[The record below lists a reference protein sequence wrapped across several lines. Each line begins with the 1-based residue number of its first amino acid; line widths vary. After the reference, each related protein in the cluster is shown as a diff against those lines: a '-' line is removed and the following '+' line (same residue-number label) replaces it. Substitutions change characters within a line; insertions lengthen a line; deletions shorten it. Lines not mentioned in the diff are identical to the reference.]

1 MDTKKDIVTSQASG
15 TTLRRP
21 IQIVKKR
28 SGPLDDALKELYQEL
43 SDASAT
49 IGTTASTATQ
59 AAFTVWQPSSRD
71 TSLKFPSFTVT
82 AASPQL
88 ARRRPTI
95 KEKEKKRERWLLT
108 RKTWK
113 YMTDAGRKLI
123 PEGAQ
128 NCKEDIAKIEA
139 NFQQICSNEPRFILW
154 RRKSSYPGAVRNSK
168 QRLKHL
174 LQHTGQK
181 GSNTIEAIE
190 QEEAHNADQVIDLL
204 QSFLKLDEMCKTT
217 TLLSSKTVRPDQTA
231 SPSARRPDSRTLRTN
246 SGNITSRGP
255 NFFALQLPNDLQQLN
270 EIDELLERLR
280 RISRSARV
288 NEFTI
293 PPNDITPAILQDKVL
308 LKQIYNSLKKQQLHR
323 VLSTHSTPSL
333 KATRPNIRHSSSLSS
348 LQNFGDNVNRVV
360 KFGGSTKDQNLN
372 LEPSNQETII
382 QLRKTATKLT
392 IPSASITGA
401 VPKNQLLS
409 IPKDTSIKPM
419 PPTPAPRTRKPP
431 NALNLPALN
440 KNSTNNV
447 PLRHVKQP
455 QAVKYFNSCGTQTNF
470 VPLQEIKRLAEEYKN
485 LKQEE
490 ASLKALLSCTP
501 SATDDEMEKGASSTT
516 TTSPQHH
523 HRRKSSIDNE
533 DISQSVSDTIK
544 RYLRMARKKS
554 VNDDNSNRFKRVN
567 YDRNLRNIKAKGEIN
582 PPGMDEDNSKAVQT
596 LDAWP
601 VICLD
606 FIRGKE
612 TYSILEGAHAEW
624 QRALD
629 ERIQKK
635 LEYDQKI
642 CLNNATSIPALSSCG
657 SSSAPTS
664 PTSPV
669 TFSGAIH
676 NLEARQA
683 NHGIGSSMGSL
694 RHVGSQFLSNLWH
707 GTSSSAAATPDDEDT
722 GNSSAERN
730 VPNHSSSF
738 LKFHRSSKYDH
749 SPIMN
754 DSAAKGAS
762 LSTTMQKSKSS
773 SNVGQFV
780 TRKILK
786 SRSKSQSRPN
796 TQASVSK
803 WAPAEKCSWTSEN
816 GDFIV
821 IQDSC
826 LQNLTDIEAKIL
838 QRVAIEKINELN
850 IGVNVLL
857 NSKPQKRR
865 VLAKKKAMTTS
876 FFDVSK
882 KEDQKQGGPGLF
894 GNSLEW
900 CVIND
905 KKRGNNLKA
914 STDRGSRNSLAAL
927 FRGGSSNAVT
937 NKLDENVRS
946 YESLPSSTFSLVTS
960 LSSDNNCHS
969 GRASST
975 KSSTGYFGNLSSMQK
990 QISRSQSD
998 IRRHSQ
1004 ELDLQ
1009 DPSYFK
1015 EQSEIANQNALQV
1028 PTFITSCIKYLEE
1041 HGLHKVGLFRVSTSK
1056 KRVKQMREDFNK
1068 NAVTDIREET
1078 CPHDVAT
1085 LIKEFLRDLP
1095 EPLLCSGLYKAF
1107 LETQRI
1113 RNRRL
1118 QLEAISHLVKLL
1130 PAAHRDTLYV
1140 LFKFLA
1146 RVASC
1151 SDDVIGH
1158 DGNVQVCGNKM
1169 DSNNLAT
1176 VFAPNIL
1183 RTNLSNTSSS
1193 DVTCGNS
1200 IEQESMNDAINVV
1213 RIMIDHYEEI
1223 FKVPAELID
1232 IVYSHMLDACPEKL
1246 YSICE
1251 QRIQSI
1257 SNIGN
1262 SWSSLNNSE
1271 QSLSP
1276 MTTTSASNVSSSI
1289 VGSVVGVCPS
1299 TLPSLNTIAKRL
1311 YTRESVMH
1319 DNDACRLTEAATNGS
1334 DDGKRSSNMHS
1345 GRHSMT
1351 QKLRQNGRKGNI
1363 TNSDMVERRQSSP
1376 NILGKA
1382 AILSASLQIQVPGAQ
1397 AGHLKLTGTTPQK
1410 KTKSILNEKI
1420 AYDLDDITT
1429 GVSNSLSSHRM
1440 DHFDYSDISYLEKAT
1455 KNQEMKHVHQYIPIA
1470 GSLSISTKIER
1481 STNDYRP
1488 VQIVQERKQHQIHNN
1503 RPNYL
1508 RLQSTTQAL
1517 LTAPTQYASVEP
1529 EESLKQSIGDISNP
1543 NTYDSLLR
1551 RNTENLVHKSPASIS
1566 NFGGVILRSKTADF
1580 ENVYTNKQHQ
1590 QKQLQSQEMERSPI
1604 QDATVSLTTTSNA
1617 NLYKRQELIKSAKY
1631 GSEKK

>member
-1455 KNQEMKHVHQYIPIA
+1455 KNQEMKHVHQCMSP
-1470 GSLSISTKIER
+1470 SRTLMSKIFF
-1481 STNDYRP
+1481 S
-1488 VQIVQERKQHQIHNN
+1488 
-1503 RPNYL
+1503 
-1508 RLQSTTQAL
+1508 
-1517 LTAPTQYASVEP
+1517 
-1529 EESLKQSIGDISNP
+1529 
-1543 NTYDSLLR
+1543 
-1551 RNTENLVHKSPASIS
+1551 
-1566 NFGGVILRSKTADF
+1566 F
-1580 ENVYTNKQHQ
+1580 
-1590 QKQLQSQEMERSPI
+1590 
-1604 QDATVSLTTTSNA
+1604 
-1617 NLYKRQELIKSAKY
+1617 
-1631 GSEKK
+1631 

>member
-1 MDTKKDIVTSQASG
+1 MDAKKNIATSQASG

-43 SDASAT
+43 SDEPAT
-49 IGTTASTATQ
+49 TDTTASTATQ

-71 TSLKFPSFTVT
+71 TSIKFPSFTVT
-82 AASPQL
+82 AASPQS
-88 ARRRPTI
+88 ARRRPTT

-128 NCKEDIAKIEA
+128 NCKEDVAKIEA

-181 GSNTIEAIE
+181 GPNTIEAIE
-190 QEEAHNADQVIDLL
+190 KEEAHNANQVIDLL

-231 SPSARRPDSRTLRTN
+231 SPSARRPSSVRKSAAN
-246 SGNITSRGP
+246 SGNITLRGP
-255 NFFALQLPNDLQQLN
+255 NFFALELPNDLQQLN
-270 EIDELLERLR
+270 EIDQLLERLR
-280 RISRSARV
+280 RISRSAKV

-333 KATRPNIRHSSSLSS
+333 KGTRPNIRHSSSLSS
-348 LQNFGDNVNRVV
+348 LQNFNLNRLV
-360 KFGGSTKDQNLN
+360 KFGGSTKDQDLN
-372 LEPSNQETII
+372 LEPSHKEAII
-382 QLRKTATKLT
+382 QLRKSATKLT
-392 IPSASITGA
+392 VSSPTITGA
-401 VPKNQLLS
+401 VPKNQLFS

-419 PPTPAPRTRKPP
+419 PPTPTPRTRKPP
-431 NALNLPALN
+431 NTLSLPALN

-455 QAVKYFNSCGTQTNF
+455 QAVKNFNSCGTQTNF

-485 LKQEE
+485 LKQEN
-490 ASLKALLSCTP
+490 ASLKALLSFTP

-516 TTSPQHH
+516 TTSPPRHH
-523 HRRKSSIDNE
+523 SRKSSIDNE
-533 DISQSVSDTIK
+533 NISQSVSDTIK

-554 VNDDNSNRFKRVN
+554 VNDGNSNRFKRVN
-567 YDRNLRNIKAKGEIN
+567 YDRNLRNIKVKGEIN

-612 TYSILEGAHAEW
+612 TYSILEAAHAEW
-624 QRALD
+624 QRSLD

-635 LEYDQKI
+635 MEYGQKI
-642 CLNNATSIPALSSCG
+642 CDLNNATLTPAVSSCG

-669 TFSGAIH
+669 TFSEASH
-676 NLEARQA
+676 NLETRQA

-707 GTSSSAAATPDDEDT
+707 GTSISKAGTPDDEDA
-722 GNSSAERN
+722 GNRSAERH

-738 LKFHRSSKYDH
+738 LKFHRSSKHDH
-749 SPIMN
+749 SPITN
-754 DSAAKGAS
+754 DFAAKGAS

-821 IQDSC
+821 IQDSW

-838 QRVAIEKINELN
+838 QRVAIEKISELN

-914 STDRGSRNSLAAL
+914 STDRGSRNSLVAL
-927 FRGGSSNAVT
+927 FRGGST
-937 NKLDENVRS
+937 NEVPS

-969 GRASST
+969 GRANR
-975 KSSTGYFGNLSSMQK
+975 GYLDNLSSMQK

-1004 ELDLQ
+1004 ELQ

-1015 EQSEIANQNALQV
+1015 AQSEIANQNTLQV

-1056 KRVKQMREDFNK
+1056 KRVKQMREDFDK

-1095 EPLLCSGLYKAF
+1095 EPLLCSDLYTAF

-1183 RTNLSNTSSS
+1183 RTNFLSTSSS
-1193 DVTCGNS
+1193 DIVTCGNS
-1200 IEQESMNDAINVV
+1200 IEQEAMNDAINVV

-1257 SNIGN
+1257 SGNIGN
-1262 SWSSLNNSE
+1262 SWSSLNSSE

-1276 MTTTSASNVSSSI
+1276 MTTTSASNISSSI
-1289 VGSVVGVCPS
+1289 VGSVVGVSPS

-1319 DNDACRLTEAATNGS
+1319 DNDACRLTEAAIN
-1334 DDGKRSSNMHS
+1334 DGKWSSNMHS
-1345 GRHSMT
+1345 SRHSMT
-1351 QKLRQNGRKGNI
+1351 QKLRHKGRKGII

-1376 NILGKA
+1376 NILDNA
-1382 AILSASLQIQVPGAQ
+1382 AILSATLQIQVPGIQ
-1397 AGHLKLTGTTPQK
+1397 AGHLKLTATTPQK
-1410 KTKSILNEKI
+1410 KTKSIPNEKI

-1429 GVSNSLSSHRM
+1429 GVSSSLSSHSM
-1440 DHFDYSDISYLEKAT
+1440 ENYSDISYFEKAT

-1481 STNDYRP
+1481 SANDYRP

-1503 RPNYL
+1503 RPSYL
-1508 RLQSTTQAL
+1508 RPQSTTQAL
-1517 LTAPTQYASVEP
+1517 LSVPNQCASVEP
-1529 EESLKQSIGDISNP
+1529 ESLSNP
-1543 NTYDSLLR
+1543 YMYDSLLR
-1551 RNTENLVHKSPASIS
+1551 RNTENHVHKSPASIS
-1566 NFGGVILRSKTADF
+1566 NIGGAIQRSKTADF
-1580 ENVYTNKQHQ
+1580 GNMSTNKQHQ
-1590 QKQLQSQEMERSPI
+1590 QKQLQSQLERSPI
-1604 QDATVSLTTTSNA
+1604 QDATVSLPATNNA
-1617 NLYKRQELIKSAKY
+1617 YLYKRQELINSAKY